1 MTSSKMDEELRN
13 AAVRGDVDFLK
24 HCVESNK
31 PIEYYLTFYPEEDDQ
46 SGRRHHGNIFHMAA
60 TENQEEFIREAMGI
74 LPQEAKHQLLVQ
86 TRGISKWNPL
96 HVAAK
101 VDCKDII
108 QDVNKIFTY
117 LVSSTNNNNG
127 GNPLHYLARYA
138 RCTEDATK
146 IAEMLIDIYKKESP
160 SLSNNQHPWL
170 VKNIDG
176 DTPLSLA
183 IAQKNVN
190 LAIYL
195 LSVDENVVIESKKN
209 VLFLAVEVQC
219 HTLAE
224 EILKIIDNKG
234 WTQLLTNHQKLNILH
249 LAPLCTEH
257 STLFL
262 AIQNNCSE
270 VAKAILGKL
279 DKRSRTKYLKDSSTG
294 RNILHLATS
303 LTDVSFGTWLVDIAP
318 EFITQ
323 KHKNGQSP
331 WDKAF
336 EFGHAWFIKAVLEK
350 DSSVFSR
357 EPLAWTKACEKG
369 HVPALCAFID
379 HNPGAFRDLCI
390 EKKDSP
396 LHHIKL
402 SSLTNYEEFL
412 KIPRMKDLINLQ
424 DSQGVTPL
432 HKAIQD
438 DNLFLTETLL
448 SIDKINYDIKDDG
461 DNSAIDLLA
470 QKCADNQAWICGLAG
485 VDEFGGFGGFLRLV
499 GLDRMCKRIGLD
511 PRIKTTYFRTKTTN
525 LLDVRNSLFVVAAL
539 LATIT
544 FTAGFTLPGGFTQ
557 DSGEAILAKKAAF
570 LVFLVSNTLALFFSM
585 LVLICLIWS
594 MVLDPIK
601 SLILID
607 RSMVLLL
614 LALNCT
620 LLAFMTGVY
629 TVIAPKSLWA
639 AILIIVIMSSLI
651 GISINKTLLYRA
663 LEYIYKLFPSQMG
676 DDEIRIKASKAT
688 ANLSMDWKYTYQNWF
703 VEVSDQGIASVE
715 WTVDSGHGFFYK
727 LQEEAFGEYVQDMEA
742 GLKLSLEN
750 HGGGL
755 KLSLLDSRCEVDDVD
770 IKLDGGASWLYQGV
784 VDAFSDHIES
794 AVENAIV
801 KKLNEGIS
809 KIGSLLQSLPT
820 EIKVDESSALNV
832 TFVGDPTLSDS
843 SIGFVVN
850 GLFIPRNGALATPHQ
865 HRILQISVP
874 CYTPAKMI
882 AMSLHEDVFNS
893 AALVYFNAG
902 LMEWRVDKIP
912 DQSLLNTSEWKE
924 VVPQLYEQYPNAKMA
939 LDLSVAS
946 PPYVHVFDDK
956 MEATINAEV
965 TINVVS
971 DGEAVPIACGSVV
984 ISASGSVVISG
995 NNLTGSIEL
1004 DKFNLSAKW
1013 SKIGDL
1019 QIDVIEPVIAEVLK
1033 DVLLPQLNT
1042 RLIKGFPLPLIHG
1055 FTLQDAEIVYS
1066 DSVVTV
1072 CSNVAF
1078 TEDQLLAKYSFRD
1091 IFSFHLFM

>member
-1 MTSSKMDEELRN
+1 
-13 AAVRGDVDFLK
+13 
-24 HCVESNK
+24 
-31 PIEYYLTFYPEEDDQ
+31 
-46 SGRRHHGNIFHMAA
+46 
-60 TENQEEFIREAMGI
+60 
-74 LPQEAKHQLLVQ
+74 
-86 TRGISKWNPL
+86 
-96 HVAAK
+96 
-101 VDCKDII
+101 
-108 QDVNKIFTY
+108 
-117 LVSSTNNNNG
+117 
-127 GNPLHYLARYA
+127 
-138 RCTEDATK
+138 
-146 IAEMLIDIYKKESP
+146 MLIDIYKKESP

-249 LAPLCTEH
+249 LAPLC
-257 STLFL
+257 
-262 AIQNNCSE
+262 
-270 VAKAILGKL
+270 
-279 DKRSRTKYLKDSSTG
+279 
-294 RNILHLATS
+294 
-303 LTDVSFGTWLVDIAP
+303 TDVSFGTWLVDIAP

-470 QKCADNQAWICGLAG
+470 QKCADNQAW
-485 VDEFGGFGGFLRLV
+485 
-499 GLDRMCKRIGLD
+499 DRMCKRIGLD

-663 LEYIYKLFPSQMG
+663 LEYIYKLFPSQ
-676 DDEIRIKASKAT
+676 SKECIDRFRA
-688 ANLSMDWKYTYQNWF
+688 
-703 VEVSDQGIASVE
+703 
-715 WTVDSGHGFFYK
+715 
-727 LQEEAFGEYVQDMEA
+727 MEL
-742 GLKLSLEN
+742 GCVPK
-750 HGGGL
+750 
-755 KLSLLDSRCEVDDVD
+755 
-770 IKLDGGASWLYQGV
+770 
-784 VDAFSDHIES
+784 
-794 AVENAIV
+794 
-801 KKLNEGIS
+801 
-809 KIGSLLQSLPT
+809 T
-820 EIKVDESSALNV
+820 E
-832 TFVGDPTLSDS
+832 
-843 SIGFVVN
+843 
-850 GLFIPRNGALATPHQ
+850 
-865 HRILQISVP
+865 
-874 CYTPAKMI
+874 
-882 AMSLHEDVFNS
+882 
-893 AALVYFNAG
+893 
-902 LMEWRVDKIP
+902 
-912 DQSLLNTSEWKE
+912 
-924 VVPQLYEQYPNAKMA
+924 
-939 LDLSVAS
+939 
-946 PPYVHVFDDK
+946 
-956 MEATINAEV
+956 
-965 TINVVS
+965 
-971 DGEAVPIACGSVV
+971 
-984 ISASGSVVISG
+984 
-995 NNLTGSIEL
+995 
-1004 DKFNLSAKW
+1004 
-1013 SKIGDL
+1013 
-1019 QIDVIEPVIAEVLK
+1019 
-1033 DVLLPQLNT
+1033 
-1042 RLIKGFPLPLIHG
+1042 
-1055 FTLQDAEIVYS
+1055 
-1066 DSVVTV
+1066 
-1072 CSNVAF
+1072 
-1078 TEDQLLAKYSFRD
+1078 
-1091 IFSFHLFM
+1091 

>member
-1 MTSSKMDEELRN
+1 M
-13 AAVRGDVDFLK
+13 
-24 HCVESNK
+24 
-31 PIEYYLTFYPEEDDQ
+31 
-46 SGRRHHGNIFHMAA
+46 
-60 TENQEEFIREAMGI
+60 
-74 LPQEAKHQLLVQ
+74 LLQQPLMKQQ
-86 TRGISKWNPL
+86 TRL
-96 HVAAK
+96 YH
-101 VDCKDII
+101 
-108 QDVNKIFTY
+108 
-117 LVSSTNNNNG
+117 
-127 GNPLHYLARYA
+127 
-138 RCTEDATK
+138 
-146 IAEMLIDIYKKESP
+146 
-160 SLSNNQHPWL
+160 SLL
-170 VKNIDG
+170 KL
-176 DTPLSLA
+176 T
-183 IAQKNVN
+183 
-190 LAIYL
+190 
-195 LSVDENVVIESKKN
+195 KKN
-209 VLFLAVEVQC
+209 KLTWRVNAINQLPWFE
-219 HTLAE
+219 
-224 EILKIIDNKG
+224 KNKENEG
-234 WTQLLTNHQKLNILH
+234 PLH
-249 LAPLCTEH
+249 LALRNKREDLALYILTLLTVNQSMYKLLDYYKPEH

-470 QKCADNQAWICGLAG
+470 QKCADNQAW
-485 VDEFGGFGGFLRLV
+485 
-499 GLDRMCKRIGLD
+499 DRMCKRIGLD

-663 LEYIYKLFPSQMG
+663 LEYIYKLFPSQ
-676 DDEIRIKASKAT
+676 SKECIDRFRA
-688 ANLSMDWKYTYQNWF
+688 
-703 VEVSDQGIASVE
+703 
-715 WTVDSGHGFFYK
+715 
-727 LQEEAFGEYVQDMEA
+727 MEL
-742 GLKLSLEN
+742 GCVPK
-750 HGGGL
+750 
-755 KLSLLDSRCEVDDVD
+755 
-770 IKLDGGASWLYQGV
+770 
-784 VDAFSDHIES
+784 
-794 AVENAIV
+794 
-801 KKLNEGIS
+801 
-809 KIGSLLQSLPT
+809 T
-820 EIKVDESSALNV
+820 E
-832 TFVGDPTLSDS
+832 
-843 SIGFVVN
+843 
-850 GLFIPRNGALATPHQ
+850 
-865 HRILQISVP
+865 
-874 CYTPAKMI
+874 
-882 AMSLHEDVFNS
+882 
-893 AALVYFNAG
+893 
-902 LMEWRVDKIP
+902 
-912 DQSLLNTSEWKE
+912 
-924 VVPQLYEQYPNAKMA
+924 
-939 LDLSVAS
+939 
-946 PPYVHVFDDK
+946 
-956 MEATINAEV
+956 
-965 TINVVS
+965 
-971 DGEAVPIACGSVV
+971 
-984 ISASGSVVISG
+984 
-995 NNLTGSIEL
+995 
-1004 DKFNLSAKW
+1004 
-1013 SKIGDL
+1013 
-1019 QIDVIEPVIAEVLK
+1019 
-1033 DVLLPQLNT
+1033 
-1042 RLIKGFPLPLIHG
+1042 
-1055 FTLQDAEIVYS
+1055 
-1066 DSVVTV
+1066 
-1072 CSNVAF
+1072 
-1078 TEDQLLAKYSFRD
+1078 
-1091 IFSFHLFM
+1091 